1 MASCPSCG
9 KEISPQAIS
18 CPNCGHSLQ
27 AQTVPPPPK
36 STGATS
42 PKNLAYYSIICGVVA
57 ILTFPIPLGVIGSA
71 LGILAIR
78 RGQVTLGSI
87 GLLLSVLFG
96 FVSVLLVVLFS

>member
-1 MASCPSCG
+1 
-9 KEISPQAIS
+9 
-18 CPNCGHSLQ
+18 
-27 AQTVPPPPK
+27 
-36 STGATS
+36 
-42 PKNLAYYSIICGVVA
+42 VVA